1 MPVIRDADSRRTE
14 TPTGVMTTLASPTQ
28 GGCQYAMW
36 RVDMAAG
43 AAGPRHAFDT
53 DQVWTV
59 LRGAARIELGDE
71 MLAVA
76 VGDTVIMPAD
86 AQRQVFADADHGFTA
101 IACAPGNARVYRQ
114 DLGELSPTFAINDG
128 DKILPNWI
136 A

>member
-1 MPVIRDADSRRTE
+1 MPVIRDVDSRRTE

-28 GGCQYAMW
+28 GGSQYAVW

-43 AAGPRHAFDT
+43 ASGPRHAFDT

-59 LRGAARIELGDE
+59 LGGAARIELGDE

-86 AQRQVFADADHGFTA
+86 AQRQVFADADHGFAA
-101 IACAPGNARVYRQ
+101 IACAPGNTRVYRW
-114 DLGELSPTFAINDG
+114 DPAVAVPAGATADGE
-128 DKILPNWI
+128 KILPNWI